1 MFAIIETN
9 GASHIAI
16 HVPHDGADK
25 TLPALAA
32 MLENNAVFIRKS
44 WPELSVAK
52 PNMSIILGDKFSA
65 EDTETAELVI
75 SANGGV
81 IGDDFVIASPDVFVS
96 NKKAIDRKD
105 AEISRLNKELS
116 HTKAQLDMLR
126 ETVAAVGRDSDQD

>member
-44 WPELSVAK
+44 WRELSVAK
-52 PNMSIILGDKFSA
+52 PNMSIILGDEFSA